1 MKKCFKRNIKVV
13 LSNAPLAT
21 LVFAAAELG
30 VGHVVVVLV
39 QAAHGARARVARL
52 AAAGRGLR
60 GVVLLGV
67 HVADHG
73 DLGGGRHFIH
83 IQIKACNGWF
93 FVVISGKNTLPV
105 PTVLQPKS
113 YTNFAE

>member
-1 MKKCFKRNIKVV
+1 MRFVKLNFKVV
-13 LSNAPLAT
+13 LSNAPLST

-60 GVVLLGV
+60 RVVSLGV
-67 HVADHG
+67 HVADHRG
-73 DLGGGRHFIH
+73 VRGGRHFIH
-83 IQIKACNGWF
+83 IQIKACDFWS
-93 FVVISGKNTLPV
+93 FVVISGEDTLPV
-105 PTVLQPKS
+105 SSVLGPES
-113 YTNFAE
+113 YAHFTE